1 MNKTLIVAA
10 IGLVTA
16 SSSALAQSAVTIG
29 GQIKLGVDNV
39 SVRGGSGANPS
50 VTRLNNNTSFW
61 YLDGKEDLGGGKS
74 AYYHLE
80 WDFAADTGAMGAGRN
95 FYVGLGDKN
104 WGRLQ
109 LGRQSVYFSHHWFL
123 FDYQGSMDAAPT
135 AMNSLNVLGSING
148 SYFAGNFMNNTI
160 RYEAPN
166 IGGFSGWASYSFD
179 AESPT
184 NKNNK
189 TWYLNPTY
197 TNGPFRLGYYHLARR
212 AQGALPAQIPGTL
225 NQDADRI
232 GIAYVNNGWRF
243 GLLVDRNKVTDTAN
257 GSTHQRLAYAIPV
270 AYGFGPH
277 TISATWGQ
285 AMSTKNNGNTL
296 PDSGVKMLSLSYD
309 YALSRRTQ
317 LNVSVAEL
325 RNQKNG
331 QYNFWNGSLSGA
343 LQMPTSDAGART
355 RMIYAGMKHVF

>member
-1 MNKTLIVAA
+1 MNKTFISVAV
-10 IGLVTA
+10 GLMAT
-16 SSSALAQSAVTIG
+16 SSATFAQSTVSIG
-29 GQIKLGVDNV
+29 GQIKLGVD
-39 SVRGGSGANPS
+39 SVTVKGGGSGNQS
-50 VTRLNNNTSFW
+50 VSRIFNNNSFW
-61 YLDGKEDLGGGKS
+61 FLDGNEDLGAGKS
-74 AYYHLE
+74 AYFHLE
-80 WDFAADTGAMGAGRN
+80 WDFAADTGAYGPGRN
-95 FYVGLGDKN
+95 FYVGLGDKD

-109 LGRQSVYFSHHWFL
+109 LGRQSMYFSHHWFL
-123 FDYQGSMDAAPT
+123 FDYHGAMDSAPT
-135 AMNSLNVLGSING
+135 AANSLNVLGTING

-212 AQGALPAQIPGTL
+212 AQGALPAQVPGTL

-232 GIAYVNNGWRF
+232 GIAYLDHGWRV
-243 GLLVDRNKVTDTAN
+243 GLLVDRNKVTDTAS
-257 GSTHQRLAYAIPV
+257 GSTRQRISYAIPI
-270 AYGFGPH
+270 AYAFGPH
-277 TISATWGQ
+277 TVSATWGQ
-285 AMSTKNNGNTL
+285 AMSTKIDRNSV
-296 PDSGVKMLSLSYD
+296 PDSGAKMLSLSYQ
-309 YALSRRTQ
+309 YALSKRTQ
-317 LNVSVAEL
+317 LDVSVIEL
-325 RNQKNG
+325 RNEKNG

-343 LQMPTSDAGART
+343 LQMSTGDAGART